1 MAESLQDFSNEAY
14 GEISAL
20 RYNIFESRPSGF
32 AMRAAPKILRFYQ
45 QTDIGQTNRLLL
57 DVACGTGQL
66 AAHFLD
72 HGFQVVG
79 LDSSIHML
87 RHARANNTQYIA
99 QGRADFV
106 EGDAGNFHFDQQF
119 GLVVCTFNALN
130 HLASFEEVKRS
141 LASVHRVLAPGGY
154 FLFDI
159 NTRRGLKETVE
170 SNELFDTDEEIIVRK
185 RLFDGERVILYASGC
200 FLYQGEWHRYRE
212 TIFKIIIDTEELKET
227 LLDQG
232 WSSVL
237 FTSVDYMSPVDDPEA
252 GNTAYVVACKG
263 RTGPN

>member
-170 SNELFDTDEEIIVRK
+170 SNELFDTDEEITLRK
-185 RLFDGERVILYASGC
+185 RLYDGERIILYASGC
-200 FLYQGEWHRYRE
+200 FLHDDIWHRYRE
-212 TIFKIIIDTEELKET
+212 TIFKILIDTEELKQ
-227 LLDQG
+227 LFSDQG
-232 WSSVL
+232 WGSYL
-237 FTSVDYMSPVDDPEA
+237 FTDDNYLDPIEDPEKDFV
-252 GNTAYVVACKG
+252 AYMVAQKG
-263 RTGPN
+263 T